1 MPDDAPKSA
10 FELAMQRLRQKDK
23 EANVDE
29 RPLTDAQKAAIAEV
43 RQVFTAKT
51 AEREILH
58 RAALRKAATR
68 EEVELL
74 NENLR
79 RDLERMRP
87 SQSLSPQ
94 RTLLRER
101 VLLMSLARRDSL
113 HRRNMGPA
121 TRQTAVPAGRRPAT
135 GVRRGPPGCCRAYRA
150 GRYWALTAGA
160 FCRAATHWPPFSS
173 GVVLAAR
180 TAPPAAIARA
190 TAAIVTSSAASTI
203 TETSYSP
210 YE

>member
-1 MPDDAPKSA
+1 MMSYRPGKWGARRFDTSWLIPVNRRDLEPTWNHPAAPDTPATLQPMSEDAPKSA

-29 RPLTDAQKAAIAEV
+29 RPLTDAKKAAIAEV

-79 RDLERMRP
+79 RDLERLASDRDRKIGEIRGEE
-87 SQSLSPQ
+87 SP
-94 RTLLRER
+94 
-101 VLLMSLARRDSL
+101 
-113 HRRNMGPA
+113 
-121 TRQTAVPAGRRPAT
+121 
-135 GVRRGPPGCCRAYRA
+135 
-150 GRYWALTAGA
+150 
-160 FCRAATHWPPFSS
+160 
-173 GVVLAAR
+173 
-180 TAPPAAIARA
+180 
-190 TAAIVTSSAASTI
+190 
-203 TETSYSP
+203 
-210 YE
+210 